1 MELKSGDFFLSE
13 TFEELKKIREK
24 KWKQESAKRSKC

>member
-24 KWKQESAKRSKC
+24 KWKIGKCKKK